1 MRATSEVGVSI
12 RGIYQGYALQQVDD
26 KGRVAIPASLR
37 ATLVARSA
45 PVLDPKEAAQVIIAV
60 HETDQCLVGYDLPQA
75 EDRYASLRARALAHA
90 GPDGA
95 ANDAILRRGMAIN
108 MLPYDTSGRFILP
121 GHPRERANIGRY
133 AFFYGLGSH
142 FEIWDPSV
150 VLAAK
155 DADPT
160 MRDIVSYCLKERGEQ
175 L

>member
-1 MRATSEVGVSI
+1 MRATNEVGVSI

-45 PVLDPKEAAQVIIAV
+45 REMDPKEAAQIVIAQ
-60 HETDQCLVGYDLPQA
+60 HESDTCLVAYDVPQGEARFA
-75 EDRYASLRARALAHA
+75 ELEARARAHA

-95 ANDAILRRGMAIN
+95 PNDQILRRGMAW
-108 MLPYDTSGRFILP
+108 DTVSFDSSGRFIFP
-121 GHPRERANIGRY
+121 SFPRKRAKIGKY

-142 FEIWDPSV
+142 FEIWDPAQVFASSR
-150 VLAAK
+150 
-155 DADPT
+155 ADTT
-160 MRDIVSYCLKERGEQ
+160 MREMVTHFLDERGEQ